1 MNKASQQEMKIY
13 RDEIEKK
20 KEQISAAKCKHKR
33 QMSALFE
40 NHKEQV
46 KNCSSEYDKLKL

>member
-1 MNKASQQEMKIY
+1 MNKASQQEMKVY

-33 QMSALFE
+33 QMSALFD

-46 KNCSSEYDKLKL
+46 

>member
-1 MNKASQQEMKIY
+1 MNKASQHEMKVY
-13 RDEIEKK
+13 RDEIEMK

-33 QMSALFE
+33 QMSALFD

-46 KNCSSEYDKLKL
+46 

>member
-1 MNKASQQEMKIY
+1 MKVY

-20 KEQISAAKCKHKR
+20 KELINAAKFKHKR
-33 QMSALFE
+33 QMSALFD

-46 KNCSSEYDKLKL
+46 KNCSSEYDKLRLQALAYSD